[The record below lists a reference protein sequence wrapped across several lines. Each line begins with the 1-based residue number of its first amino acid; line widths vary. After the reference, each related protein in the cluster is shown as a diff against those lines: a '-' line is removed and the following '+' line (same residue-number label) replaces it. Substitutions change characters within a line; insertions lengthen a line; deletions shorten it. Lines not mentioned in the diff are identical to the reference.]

1 MYEYRATRSEKCF
14 LSGRRQHGSASSINE
29 GQVGYRGSLGWAIQM
44 AVKCWWKH
52 VLQSATLNSNSFLES
67 ILGGKMC
74 LDTVTSLT
82 LLEGLRDSGNRE
94 AWERFT
100 ERYRPMVVGF
110 AVRLGLSENDAQDA
124 SQETMLAFVKGYREG
139 AYNRDKGRL
148 RSWLFG
154 VAHRKT
160 RDIQRRMGRERVMAD
175 RSDGSAF
182 LGSIEA
188 PDADQ
193 GVWEQEWQRAV
204 LRACLAEVS
213 SYFDANT
220 LKAFELYVLEEWSA
234 DGVAEHLGTSRNVVY
249 IGKNRVMSRLREL
262 RRQMEEIW

>member
-1 MYEYRATRSEKCF
+1 
-14 LSGRRQHGSASSINE
+14 
-29 GQVGYRGSLGWAIQM
+29 M
-44 AVKCWWKH
+44 AARWWWK
-52 VLQSATLNSNSFLES
+52 LAWRLATLAPSGSDKSTLA
-67 ILGGKMC
+67 GKAS

-100 ERYRPMVVGF
+100 VRYQPMMLAF
-110 AVRLGLSENDAQDA
+110 AVRLGLNESDAQDA

-154 VAHRKT
+154 VAYRKVK
-160 RDIQRRMGRERVMAD
+160 DIQRRMGRERVMAD
-175 RSDGSAF
+175 RSDRSAF

-188 PDADQ
+188 PDAAQ

-204 LRACLAEVS
+204 LRACLAEVAS
-213 SYFDANT
+213 HFEATT
-220 LKAFELYVLEEWSA
+220 LKAFELYVLEGRTA
-234 DGVAEHLGTSRNVVY
+234 DGVAEHLGISQNAVY
-249 IGKNRVMSRLREL
+249 LGKNRVTSRLREL
-262 RRQMEEIW
+262 RRQMEELW